1 MKAEKLAGLKPE
13 AVFAYFEKLCSI
25 PHGFHNTKQ
34 ISDYLVSFAKG
45 QGLRYL
51 QDEANNVII
60 FKDASAGYESHE
72 PVILQAHM
80 DMVCQKNDGVVIDME
95 KEPVDVTH
103 DGQYVFAKG
112 TTLGADDGIGVALC
126 LALLA
131 DNEVSHPPLEVIITA
146 DEEVGLIGANAID
159 LSMLKG
165 RRMLNLD
172 TPYDHVFNVGCGGG
186 ARVAMELPV
195 NAAPYAGNRV
205 RLTLE
210 GLHGG
215 HSGSQIGKNYANAN
229 KAMAA
234 LLDMLRKSVD
244 FRLVQLSG
252 GVAGNVIPSASQ
264 AVIALEKVDP
274 ETITGICRSFT
285 ARLKQTSDEPN
296 AVLMPALLSEKEGTA
311 LTAESTAQVIDFLMA
326 LPNGVQQW
334 SPDFKE
340 LPLTSL
346 NLGVVELK
354 ESLQILTAVRSG
366 ANQNRQQ
373 LQNTLKDLAL
383 EYGCAHSESGIYS
396 AWEYRKDSP
405 LRDTLVR
412 LYERRNGASP
422 VVRVVH
428 AGLECGV
435 LSEKLPGLDCV
446 SMGPNALEIHTTR
459 ERLDIAS
466 TGRTY
471 EFLQEILK
479 AL

>member
-25 PHGFHNTKQ
+25 PHGSQNTKQ

-45 QGLRYL
+45 QGLRCL
-51 QDEANNVII
+51 QDEVNNVII

-80 DMVCQKNDGVVIDME
+80 DMVCQKNDGVVVDME
-95 KEPVDVTH
+95 KEPVGVTH

-131 DNEVSHPPLEVIITA
+131 DRSAVHPPLEVIITT

-172 TPYDHVFNVGCGGG
+172 TPYDNVFNVGCGGG

-195 NAAPYAGNRV
+195 NTEPYTGDRV

-210 GLHGG
+210 GLRGG
-215 HSGSQIGKNYANAN
+215 HSGSQIGKNYANAD
-229 KAMAA
+229 KAMAE

-244 FRLVQLSG
+244 FRIVSLSG

-264 AVIALEKVDP
+264 TEIAVDKADGEQIVE
-274 ETITGICRSFT
+274 ICRAFVSQ
-285 ARLKQTSDEPN
+285 LKSTYDEPG
-296 AVLMPALLSEKEGTA
+296 AVLMPSLLSEREGMT
-311 LTAESTAQVIDFLMA
+311 LTAESTVRVIDFLMA

-334 SPDFKE
+334 SPDFPE

-354 ESLQILTAVRSG
+354 ESLHILTAVRSG
-366 ANQNRQQ
+366 SNQDRQQ
-373 LQNTLKDLAL
+373 LQDRLKLLAAEL
-383 EYGCAHSESGIYS
+383 GCGQKESGVYS
-396 AWEYRKDSP
+396 AWEYRKESP

-412 LYERRNGASP
+412 LYEERNGTEP

-446 SMGPNALEIHTTR
+446 SMGPNILEIHTTR

-466 TGRTY
+466 TERIWN
-471 EFLQEILK
+471 FLLDILK
-479 AL
+479 NL